1 MAGSTQLSAAAGF
14 ACPFIQRNKATSGLG
29 AASSALI
36 VAAVAVGARI
46 AGDAEGKF
54 VTSAAGETFGKVEL
68 AVVVVVRVLVVV
80 VVVVVAPV

>member
-1 MAGSTQLSAAAGF
+1 
-14 ACPFIQRNKATSGLG
+14 
-29 AASSALI
+29 LI